1 MNTDSLNHL
10 SIIGLAPL
18 IQSREVSPVE
28 VVDAALAQAE
38 RLQPVLNSF
47 ITLLAD
53 DARRDAKER
62 EKAIKAGEYRG
73 PLDGIPIGIKDNIAT
88 KGIRTTVGSKVLRDY
103 VPQNDAAAVSACK
116 QAGAIII
123 GKENLHEFAAGG
135 TSENPHYGAV
145 HNPWD
150 VERIPGGSSGGGAAN
165 VAARVTHAS
174 LGTDLA
180 GSVRIPASYCGLVG
194 LKPTYGRVSQRGI
207 QVTSHNGDHIG
218 PMTRSVAD
226 CAVMLQVL
234 AGNDPADPSTV
245 PVDVPDYTSRLG
257 QPIANIRIGV
267 PTNYY
272 FDLVDAEV
280 DAAVRKAIASMGELG
295 AHVSDVEF
303 STLKYMELVR
313 AGTGADSF
321 IAHEQMLK
329 DHRDDYSP
337 ELASRMLASQFSLGR
352 DYAKAL
358 KVQRLIEDEFAQVL
372 QDVDIIATPTMAFS
386 PRRIGT
392 ETAMISGKEHPLRVS
407 GAGDLYLGHNTHVS
421 NATGLPTITVP
432 CGLTSEGLPVG
443 LQLIGRPFE
452 EALLLQA
459 AAQYEKISGWD
470 NATPELAN

>member
-1 MNTDSLNHL
+1 MTTESLNL
-10 SIIGLAPL
+10 LTITELAPL

-28 VVDAALAQAE
+28 VVEAALAQADA
-38 RLQPVLNSF
+38 LQPVLNSF

-62 EKAIKAGEYRG
+62 EQAIKAGDYRG
-73 PLDGIPIGIKDNIAT
+73 PLDGIPIGIKDNLAT

-103 VPQNDAAAVSACK
+103 VPQEDAAAVEACRR
-116 QAGAIII
+116 AGAIVI

-150 VERIPGGSSGGGAAN
+150 IERIPGGSSGGGAAN

-174 LGTDLA
+174 IGTDLA
-180 GSVRIPASYCGLVG
+180 GSVRIPASYCGVVG
-194 LKPTYGRVSQRGI
+194 LKATFGRVSQRGI
-207 QVTSHNGDHIG
+207 QVTSHNGDHVG

-226 CAVMLQVL
+226 CAIMLQVL

-245 PVDVPDYTSRLG
+245 PVDVPDYLSLLG
-257 QPIANIRIGV
+257 QSIGGLRIGV

-272 FDLVDAEV
+272 FDMVDDEV
-280 DAAVRKAIASMGELG
+280 DASIRKAISSLGELG
-295 AHVSDVEF
+295 ANVSDVEF
-303 STLKYMELVR
+303 ATLKYMELVR

-321 IAHEQMLK
+321 IAHEHLLK
-329 DHRDDYSP
+329 QHRDDYSP

-372 QDVDIIATPTMAFS
+372 QDVDIIATPTMAFP
-386 PRRIGT
+386 PRRIGAD
-392 ETAMISGKEHPLRVS
+392 TAMISGKEHPLRVS

-432 CGLTSEGLPVG
+432 CGLTSEGLPIG

-459 AAQYEKISGWD
+459 AAQYEKISGWG
-470 NATPELAN
+470 NSAPELTN